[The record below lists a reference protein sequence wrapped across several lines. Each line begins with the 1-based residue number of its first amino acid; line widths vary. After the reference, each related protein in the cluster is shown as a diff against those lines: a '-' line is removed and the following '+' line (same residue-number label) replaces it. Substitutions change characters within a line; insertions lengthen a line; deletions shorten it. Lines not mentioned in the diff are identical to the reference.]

1 MGHRSRP
8 TTNDQ
13 LSFIL
18 SRLNRFAAEE
28 TMRFCWANYL
38 LWAVIAVL
46 GFGAM
51 VSGCGAKGPLYLPEE
66 PTPQEQQKRQ

>member
-1 MGHRSRP
+1 
-8 TTNDQ
+8 
-13 LSFIL
+13 
-18 SRLNRFAAEE
+18 
-28 TMRFCWANYL
+28 MRFCWANYL